1 MQRGLWWVPGVRNRL
16 LETIPA
22 KLRVEPKSQNKAL
35 ARSGGFPKFLTFKTA
50 MAGLLPVSLLLAA
63 ILVSACQK
71 MDGAKIA
78 EVDDRAI
85 SASDLQKY
93 AGRELSVQREN
104 LYKLE
109 KRKLEEYISAFLL
122 TQEAKK
128 RGASVETVLDQEV
141 NSKILPVGD
150 DEIDVFYKSNKARIA
165 VDLDKAR
172 EQIRGYLHNQKIEAQ
187 KALFFK
193 SLRSK
198 AKVVTYLK
206 PPPVFRVELSVA
218 GEPFRGSEKAP
229 VTVVKFEDFHC
240 PFCKQAQPTFNELL
254 SRYNGKVRLVHKD
267 LPLESLHPQAR
278 QAAEAARCAYEQGKF
293 WEYHDKL
300 YANSPKAS
308 ADDLKSYAKDVGL
321 NVDSFDRCFASGK
334 YKAVVQQDLNE
345 GAQLGLTGTPTFFI
359 NGREISGNQPL
370 EAFEAI
376 IDEELARPK

>member
-1 MQRGLWWVPGVRNRL
+1 
-16 LETIPA
+16 
-22 KLRVEPKSQNKAL
+22 
-35 ARSGGFPKFLTFKTA
+35 
-50 MAGLLPVSLLLAA
+50 MAGLVPVSLLLAA

-71 MDGAKIA
+71 VGDTKIA

-85 SASDLQKY
+85 LAADLQKY
-93 AGRELSVQREN
+93 AGRELSLQREN

-109 KRKLEEYISAFLL
+109 KQKLEEYISAFLL

-128 RGASVETVLDQEV
+128 RGVSVEAVLNQEV

-165 VDLDKAR
+165 VDLDKVR
-172 EQIRGYLHNQKIEAQ
+172 EQIRSYLHNQKIEAQ

-193 SLRSK
+193 SLRSN

-206 PPPVFRVELSVA
+206 PPPVFRAEISVA
-218 GEPFRGSEKAP
+218 GEPFKGAEKAP
-229 VTVVKFEDFHC
+229 LTVVKFEDFQC
-240 PFCKQAQPTFNELL
+240 PFCKQVQPTFNELL

-267 LPLESLHPQAR
+267 LPLESIHPQAR

-300 YANSPKAS
+300 YATSPKAS
-308 ADDLKSYAKDVGL
+308 GDDLKSYAKEVGL
-321 NVDSFDRCFASGK
+321 NVDSFDRCFTSGK

-345 GAQLGLTGTPTFFI
+345 GVQLGLTGTPTIFI

-376 IDEELARPK
+376 IDEELTRPK

>member
-1 MQRGLWWVPGVRNRL
+1 MARL
-16 LETIPA
+16 
-22 KLRVEPKSQNKAL
+22 V
-35 ARSGGFPKFLTFKTA
+35 
-50 MAGLLPVSLLLAA
+50 PVSLLLAA
-63 ILVSACQK
+63 ILVSGCQK
-71 MDGAKIA
+71 VDDLKIA

-85 SASDLQKY
+85 LASDLQKY
-93 AGRELSVQREN
+93 AGRELSVQRDN

-109 KRKLEEYISAFLL
+109 KQKLEEYITAFLL

-128 RGASVETVLDQEV
+128 RGVSVKAVLDQEV

-150 DEIDVFYKSNKARIA
+150 DEIGVFYKLNKARIA

-172 EQIRGYLHNQKIEAQ
+172 EQIRGYLHNQKIQAQ
-187 KALFFK
+187 KALFLK

-198 AKVVTYLK
+198 AKVVTYLR
-206 PPPVFRVELSVA
+206 PPPVFRAELSIS
-218 GEPFRGSEKAP
+218 GEPFKGSEKAR
-229 VTVVKFEDFHC
+229 VTIVKFEDYQC

-254 SRYNGKVRLVHKD
+254 SRYNGQVRLVHKD

-278 QAAEAARCAYEQGKF
+278 HAAEAARCAYEQKKF

-308 ADDLKSYAKDVGL
+308 ADDLKSYAKEIGL

-370 EAFEAI
+370 KAVEAI
-376 IDEELARPK
+376 INEELVAAK

>member
-1 MQRGLWWVPGVRNRL
+1 MARLAFVP
-16 LETIPA
+16 
-22 KLRVEPKSQNKAL
+22 
-35 ARSGGFPKFLTFKTA
+35 
-50 MAGLLPVSLLLAA
+50 LLLAA
-63 ILVSACQK
+63 ILVSACQRW
-71 MDGAKIA
+71 DGAKVA
-78 EVDDRAI
+78 EVDHRVI
-85 SASDLQKY
+85 LASDLQKF

-109 KRKLEEYISAFLL
+109 KQKLEEYISAFLL

-128 RGASVETVLDQEV
+128 RGVSVEAVLDQEV

-165 VDLDKAR
+165 VDLDKVR
-172 EQIRGYLHNQKIEAQ
+172 EQIRSYLHNQKIEAQ
-187 KALFFK
+187 KALFLK
-193 SLRSK
+193 SLRSN

-206 PPPVFRVELSVA
+206 SPPVFRAEISVA
-218 GEPFRGSEKAP
+218 GEPFKGSEKAP
-229 VTVVKFEDFHC
+229 VTVVKFEDFQC
-240 PFCKQAQPTFNELL
+240 PFCKQVQPTFNELL

-267 LPLESLHPQAR
+267 LPLESIHPQAR

-308 ADDLKSYAKDVGL
+308 ADDLKSYAKEVDL
-321 NVDSFDRCFASGK
+321 DVDSFDRCFANGK
-334 YKAVVQQDLNE
+334 YKAVVQKDLKE
-345 GAQLGLTGTPTFFI
+345 GAQLGLTGTPTIFI

-376 IDEELARPK
+376 IDEELARGK

>member
-1 MQRGLWWVPGVRNRL
+1 
-16 LETIPA
+16 
-22 KLRVEPKSQNKAL
+22 
-35 ARSGGFPKFLTFKTA
+35 
-50 MAGLLPVSLLLAA
+50 MAGLVPVSLLLAV
-63 ILVSACQK
+63 ILVSGCQR

-85 SASDLQKY
+85 LVSDLQKY

-109 KRKLEEYISAFLL
+109 KQKLEEYISAFLL

-128 RGASVETVLDQEV
+128 RGVSVETVLDQEV

-172 EQIRGYLHNQKIEAQ
+172 EQIRSHLNNQKIQAQ
-187 KALFFK
+187 KALFLK

-198 AKVVTYLK
+198 AKVVTYVK
-206 PPPVFRVELSVA
+206 APPVFRADISVA
-218 GEPFRGSEKAP
+218 GEPFKGAEKAP
-229 VTVVKFEDFHC
+229 LTVVKFEDFQC
-240 PFCKQAQPTFNELL
+240 PFCKQVQPTFNELL

-267 LPLESLHPQAR
+267 LPLESIHPQAR

-300 YANSPKAS
+300 YATSPKAS
-308 ADDLKSYAKDVGL
+308 GDDLKSYAKEVGL
-321 NVDSFDRCFASGK
+321 NVDSFDRCFTSGK

-345 GAQLGLTGTPTFFI
+345 GVQLGLTGTPTIFI
-359 NGREISGNQPL
+359 NGREISGNQSL

-376 IDEELARPK
+376 IDEELARRK

>member
-1 MQRGLWWVPGVRNRL
+1 L
-16 LETIPA
+16 
-22 KLRVEPKSQNKAL
+22 
-35 ARSGGFPKFLTFKTA
+35 
-50 MAGLLPVSLLLAA
+50 
-63 ILVSACQK
+63 
-71 MDGAKIA
+71 
-78 EVDDRAI
+78 
-85 SASDLQKY
+85 ASDLQKF

-109 KRKLEEYISAFLL
+109 KQKLEEYISAFLL

-128 RGASVETVLDQEV
+128 RGVSVEAVLDQEV

-172 EQIRGYLHNQKIEAQ
+172 EQIRGYLRNQKIEAQ

-206 PPPVFRVELSVA
+206 APPVFRADLSVA
-218 GEPFRGSEKAP
+218 GEPFKGSEKAP
-229 VTVVKFEDFHC
+229 VTVVKFEDFQC
-240 PFCKQAQPTFNELL
+240 PFCKQVQPTFNELL
-254 SRYNGKVRLVHKD
+254 SRYDGKVRLVHKD
-267 LPLESLHPQAR
+267 LPLESIHPQAR

-308 ADDLKSYAKDVGL
+308 ADDLKSYGKEVGL

-334 YKAVVQQDLNE
+334 YKAVVQKDLNE
-345 GAQLGLTGTPTFFI
+345 AAQLGLTGTPTFLSMV
-359 NGREISGNQPL
+359 GKSREISH
-370 EAFEAI
+370 
-376 IDEELARPK
+376 

>member
-1 MQRGLWWVPGVRNRL
+1 
-16 LETIPA
+16 
-22 KLRVEPKSQNKAL
+22 
-35 ARSGGFPKFLTFKTA
+35 
-50 MAGLLPVSLLLAA
+50 MAGLVLVSILLAA

-71 MDGAKIA
+71 VGGAKIA
-78 EVDDRAI
+78 EVDDQTI
-85 SASDLQKY
+85 LASDLQKY

-109 KRKLEEYISAFLL
+109 KQKLDEYIIAFLL
-122 TQEAKK
+122 TQEAKR
-128 RGASVETVLDQEV
+128 RGVSVEAVLDQEV
-141 NSKILPVGD
+141 KSKILPVGD
-150 DEIDVFYKSNKARIA
+150 DEIEVFYKSSNPRIA
-165 VDLDKAR
+165 VDLDKVR
-172 EQIRGYLHNQKIEAQ
+172 EQIRDYLHNQKSKAQ
-187 KALFFK
+187 QALFFK

-206 PPPVFRVELSVA
+206 PPPVFREEISVA
-218 GEPFRGSEKAP
+218 GEPFKGPQKAP
-229 VTVVKFEDFHC
+229 VTIVKFEDFQC
-240 PFCKQAQPTFNELL
+240 PFCKQVQPTFNELL
-254 SRYNGKVRLVHKD
+254 SRYDGKVRLVHKD

-308 ADDLKSYAKDVGL
+308 ADDLKSYAKEVVL
-321 NVDSFDRCFASGK
+321 NGDSFDRCFVSRR

-345 GAQLGLTGTPTFFI
+345 GAKLGLTGTPTFFI

-376 IDEELARPK
+376 IDEELARANTST

>member
-1 MQRGLWWVPGVRNRL
+1 
-16 LETIPA
+16 
-22 KLRVEPKSQNKAL
+22 
-35 ARSGGFPKFLTFKTA
+35 
-50 MAGLLPVSLLLAA
+50 MAGLAPVPLLLAA
-63 ILVSACQK
+63 ILVSACQRW
-71 MDGAKIA
+71 DGAKVA
-78 EVDDRAI
+78 EVDHRAI
-85 SASDLQKY
+85 LASDLQKF

-109 KRKLEEYISAFLL
+109 KQKLEEYISAFLL

-128 RGASVETVLDQEV
+128 RGVSVEAVLNQEV

-150 DEIDVFYKSNKARIA
+150 DEIDVFYKSNKARIG
-165 VDLDKAR
+165 VDLDKVR
-172 EQIRGYLHNQKIEAQ
+172 EQIRGFLRNQKIEAQ
-187 KALFFK
+187 KALFFE

-206 PPPVFRVELSVA
+206 PPPVFRAQLSVA
-218 GEPFRGSEKAP
+218 GEPFKGSEKVP
-229 VTVVKFEDFHC
+229 VTIVKFEDFHC
-240 PFCKQAQPTFNELL
+240 PFCRQVQPTFNKLL
-254 SRYNGKVRLVHKD
+254 SRYDGKVRLVHKD

-308 ADDLKSYAKDVGL
+308 ADELKSYAKEIGL

-334 YKAVVQQDLNE
+334 YRAIVQQDLNE
-345 GAQLGLTGTPTFFI
+345 GAKLGLTGTPTIFI

-376 IDEELARPK
+376 IDEELARAK

>member
-1 MQRGLWWVPGVRNRL
+1 MVGL
-16 LETIPA
+16 A
-22 KLRVEPKSQNKAL
+22 
-35 ARSGGFPKFLTFKTA
+35 
-50 MAGLLPVSLLLAA
+50 PVSLLLAA

-71 MDGAKIA
+71 VGDIKIA
-78 EVDDRAI
+78 EVNDRAI
-85 SASDLQKY
+85 LASDLQKY
-93 AGRELSVQREN
+93 AGRELSAQREN

-109 KRKLEEYISAFLL
+109 KQKLDEYISAFLL

-128 RGASVETVLDQEV
+128 RGVSVEAVLDQEV
-141 NSKILPVGD
+141 KSKILPVGD

-165 VDLDKAR
+165 VDLDKVR
-172 EQIRGYLHNQKIEAQ
+172 EQIRGYLRNQKIEAQ
-187 KALFFK
+187 KALFLK

-206 PPPVFRVELSVA
+206 APPVFRAEISVT
-218 GEPFRGSEKAP
+218 GEPSKGSENAP
-229 VTVVKFEDFHC
+229 VTIVKFEDFHC
-240 PFCKQAQPTFNELL
+240 PFCKQVQPTFNELL

-308 ADDLKSYAKDVGL
+308 ADDLKSYAKEVGL
-321 NVDSFDRCFASGK
+321 NVDSFDRCLTSGK
-334 YKAVVQQDLNE
+334 YKAVVQQDLKE
-345 GAQLGLTGTPTFFI
+345 GTQLGLTGTPTIFI

-376 IDEELARPK
+376 IDEELATAK

>member
-1 MQRGLWWVPGVRNRL
+1 MIGL
-16 LETIPA
+16 A
-22 KLRVEPKSQNKAL
+22 
-35 ARSGGFPKFLTFKTA
+35 
-50 MAGLLPVSLLLAA
+50 PVSLLLAA
-63 ILVSACQK
+63 ILVTGCQK
-71 MDGAKIA
+71 IDGAKIA

-85 SASDLQKY
+85 LASDLQKY

-109 KRKLEEYISAFLL
+109 KQKLEEYISAFLL

-128 RGASVETVLDQEV
+128 RGVSVEAVLDQEI
-141 NSKILPVGD
+141 NSKILPVDD
-150 DEIDVFYKSNKARIA
+150 DEIDVFYKSNKARINTN
-165 VDLDKAR
+165 LDKVR
-172 EQIRGYLHNQKIEAQ
+172 EQIRSYLHNQKIEAQ

-193 SLRSK
+193 FLRSN

-206 PPPVFRVELSVA
+206 SPPVFRAEISVA
-218 GEPFRGSEKAP
+218 GEPFKGSEKAP

-240 PFCKQAQPTFNELL
+240 PFCKQVQPTFNELL

-267 LPLESLHPQAR
+267 LPLESIHPQAR

-321 NVDSFDRCFASGK
+321 NFDSFDRCFASGK

-345 GAQLGLTGTPTFFI
+345 GVQLGLTGTPTIFI
-359 NGREISGNQPL
+359 NGREISGNQPF

-376 IDEELARPK
+376 IDDELARGK

>member
-1 MQRGLWWVPGVRNRL
+1 
-16 LETIPA
+16 
-22 KLRVEPKSQNKAL
+22 
-35 ARSGGFPKFLTFKTA
+35 
-50 MAGLLPVSLLLAA
+50 MAGLVPVSLLLAA

-71 MDGAKIA
+71 VDGAKIA
-78 EVDDRAI
+78 EVNNR
-85 SASDLQKY
+85 SVLASDLQKY
-93 AGRELSVQREN
+93 AGRELSIQREN
-104 LYKLE
+104 LYKIE
-109 KRKLEEYISAFLL
+109 KQKLEEYINAFLL

-128 RGASVETVLDQEV
+128 RGVSVEAVLDQEV

-150 DEIDVFYKSNKARIA
+150 DEIDVFYKLNKARMA

-172 EQIRGYLHNQKIEAQ
+172 ERIRDYLRDQKTEAQ

-206 PPPVFRVELSVA
+206 PPPIFRAEVSIA
-218 GEPFRGSEKAP
+218 GEPFKGSEKAR
-229 VTVVKFEDFHC
+229 VTIVKFEDFHC

-254 SRYNGKVRLVHKD
+254 SRYNGQVRLVHKD
-267 LPLESLHPQAR
+267 LPLDSLHPRAR

-308 ADDLKSYAKDVGL
+308 ADDLKSYAKEVGL

-334 YKAVVQQDLNE
+334 YKEVVQQDLNE
-345 GAQLGLTGTPTFFI
+345 GAQLGLTGTPTIFI
-359 NGREISGNQPL
+359 NGREIPGNQPL
-370 EAFEAI
+370 KAFEAI
-376 IDEELARPK
+376 IDEELVTAR

>member
-1 MQRGLWWVPGVRNRL
+1 MVR
-16 LETIPA
+16 
-22 KLRVEPKSQNKAL
+22 
-35 ARSGGFPKFLTFKTA
+35 
-50 MAGLLPVSLLLAA
+50 LPSTSLLLAV
-63 ILVSACQK
+63 ILLSACQK
-71 MDGAKIA
+71 VGGAKIA
-78 EVDDRAI
+78 EVDDRVI
-85 SASDLQKY
+85 LTSDLEKY
-93 AGRELSVQREN
+93 AGREISLQREN

-109 KRKLEEYISAFLL
+109 KQKLDEYISAFLL

-128 RGASVETVLDQEV
+128 RGVSVETILDQEV

-150 DEIDVFYKSNKARIA
+150 DEIEVFYKANKTRIA
-165 VDLDKAR
+165 VDLDKGR
-172 EQIRGYLHNQKIEAQ
+172 EQIRDYLRNQKIEAQ
-187 KALFFK
+187 KSLFLK
-193 SLRSK
+193 SLHSK
-198 AKVVTYLK
+198 AKVISYLK
-206 PPPVFRVELSVA
+206 PPPAFRAQVSVA

-229 VTVVKFEDFHC
+229 VTIVKFEDYQC
-240 PFCKQAQPTFNELL
+240 PFCKQVQPTFNELL

-308 ADDLKSYAKDVGL
+308 SDDMKSYAKDVGL

-334 YKAVVQQDLNE
+334 YKAVVQRDLNE

-359 NGREISGNQPL
+359 NGRELSGNQPF

>member
-1 MQRGLWWVPGVRNRL
+1 
-16 LETIPA
+16 
-22 KLRVEPKSQNKAL
+22 
-35 ARSGGFPKFLTFKTA
+35 
-50 MAGLLPVSLLLAA
+50 
-63 ILVSACQK
+63 

-85 SASDLQKY
+85 LVSDLQKY

-109 KRKLEEYISAFLL
+109 KQKLEEYISAFLL

-128 RGASVETVLDQEV
+128 RGVSVEAILDQEV
-141 NSKILPVGD
+141 NSKILPVDD

-172 EQIRGYLHNQKIEAQ
+172 EQIRSHLNNQKIQAQ
-187 KALFFK
+187 KALFLK

-198 AKVVTYLK
+198 AKVVTYVK
-206 PPPVFRVELSVA
+206 APPVFRADISVA
-218 GEPFRGSEKAP
+218 GEPFKGAEKAP
-229 VTVVKFEDFHC
+229 LTVVKFEDFQC
-240 PFCKQAQPTFNELL
+240 PFCKQVQPTFNELL

-267 LPLESLHPQAR
+267 LPLESIHPQAR

-300 YANSPKAS
+300 YATSPKAS
-308 ADDLKSYAKDVGL
+308 GDDLKSYAKEVGL
-321 NVDSFDRCFASGK
+321 NVDSFDRCFTSGK

-345 GAQLGLTGTPTFFI
+345 GVQLGLTGTPTIFI
-359 NGREISGNQPL
+359 NGREISGNQSL

-376 IDEELARPK
+376 IDEELARRK

>member
-1 MQRGLWWVPGVRNRL
+1 MVR
-16 LETIPA
+16 
-22 KLRVEPKSQNKAL
+22 
-35 ARSGGFPKFLTFKTA
+35 
-50 MAGLLPVSLLLAA
+50 LPSTSLLLAV
-63 ILVSACQK
+63 ILLSACQK
-71 MDGAKIA
+71 VGGAKIA
-78 EVDDRAI
+78 EVDDRVI
-85 SASDLQKY
+85 LTSDLEKY
-93 AGRELSVQREN
+93 AGREISLQREN

-109 KRKLEEYISAFLL
+109 KQKLDEYISAFLL

-128 RGASVETVLDQEV
+128 RGVSVETVLDQEV

-150 DEIDVFYKSNKARIA
+150 DEIEVFYKANKTRIA
-165 VDLDKAR
+165 VDLDKGR

-198 AKVVTYLK
+198 TKVVTYLR
-206 PPPVFRVELSVA
+206 PPPVFRAEVSVA

-229 VTVVKFEDFHC
+229 VTIVKFEDFLC
-240 PFCKQAQPTFNELL
+240 PFCKQVQPTFNDLL

-308 ADDLKSYAKDVGL
+308 ADDLKSYAKEVSL

-334 YKAVVQQDLNE
+334 YKPVVQQDLNE

-370 EAFEAI
+370 ETFEAI